1 MFRKKTE
8 VMTVSEFLHGKEKVV
23 VPFQTKMRRH
33 VNKYGFVYKVAGVTA
48 IILISGGT
56 FDYAFAT
63 STMMSKSSVDLT
75 VRALYGELIGI
86 GKWII
91 IFKGGIDII
100 KSVGGGDFD
109 TAKKSFF
116 SYLMVYLF
124 LLGLPY
130 GMDKVDEVF
139 INIGGEG
146 K

>member
-1 MFRKKTE
+1 MFARKIE
-8 VMTVSEFLHGKEKVV
+8 SMTISEFLHGKEKEVM
-23 VPFQTKMRRH
+23 PFQTKMRRH
-33 VNKYGFVYKVAGVTA
+33 FNKNRFVYKVAGVTA

-75 VRALYGELIGI
+75 VRALYDELIGI
-86 GKWII
+86 GKWVI

-100 KSVGGGDFD
+100 KSVGNGDFD

-130 GMDKVDEVF
+130 GMDRVDDVF
-139 INIGGEG
+139 SGI
-146 K
+146 KDQ

>member
-8 VMTVSEFLHGKEKVV
+8 VMTVSEFLHQKEKVA
-23 VPFQTKMRRH
+23 VPFRTKVERH
-33 VNKYGFVYKVAGVTA
+33 FDKYEFVYKVVGATA
-48 IILISGGT
+48 VVLISGAS
-56 FDYAFAT
+56 FDYVFAN

-100 KSVGGGDFD
+100 KSVGNGDFD

-130 GMDKVDEVF
+130 GMDRVDDVF
-139 INIGGEG
+139 IGIQGQ
-146 K
+146 